1 MRSTAYYPSGKTNTT
16 CDDGNRAEGF
26 PLPCFCVSK
35 FTLLVVALFTLMP
48 ANCAEMCLNL
58 RRN

>member
-1 MRSTAYYPSGKTNTT
+1 MRSTACYPSGKTNTT
-16 CDDGNRAEGF
+16 CGDSNGAEGF

-35 FTLLVVALFTLMP
+35 FASLVIALFALMP